1 MKTFYVFLVFFIQ
14 ANFGFEQDLEDDET
28 DDIIDT
34 NSIIA
39 TDHQLVLRSTD
50 GKIK

>member
-1 MKTFYVFLVFFIQ
+1 MKTCYIFIVFFIQ
-14 ANFGFEQDLEDDET
+14 AIFGMEWESDET

-34 NSIIA
+34 DSIIA

-50 GKIK
+50 GKVK